1 MANQQFGVRLGEL
14 TEVQRDWHS
23 VSDRMAEMG
32 RELRTIQSALTRAA
46 ATHLSADPRVG
57 AAGLAVALALVREVR
72 EIESQVVGLLA
83 AKTRLAGEI
92 AEDAQKIKAVEAG
105 YRSADDE
112 AAGRLRRIGNGAV
125 AASWSGGGGGGGG
138 GGGSGTVIDGVGA
151 GGGAGGGVTAAG
163 WSGGGSGGGIGGGGS
178 TGGGSGF
185 GGGGYLT
192 DRGAGD
198 WATRTD
204 GRGWDGWSPGG
215 RRHPRNGE
223 GGGVVT
229 EPRLD
234 GASAQRRG
242 IVARALERARRRLGY
257 SQSSVTNG
265 YRVDCS
271 GLVSDAWGQPGPGLD
286 TYGLMSP
293 DVSHRIDKE
302 DLQPGDAMISGDHT
316 LVFGGWADAAHTSY
330 IGIEDSGS
338 RGCVSHVIP
347 YPYYAGSGPYYPYRR
362 NGVG

>member
-1 MANQQFGVRLGEL
+1 MASKEFGVRPEEL
-14 TEVQRDWHS
+14 TEVQQDWHS

-32 RELRTIQSALTRAA
+32 RELGRIRSALTRAA
-46 ATHLSADPRVG
+46 ATHLPADPRVD
-57 AAGLAVALALVREVR
+57 AAGLVIALDLVREVR
-72 EIESQVVGLLA
+72 GIESQVVGLLA
-83 AKTRLAGEI
+83 TKTRLAGDL
-92 AEDAQKIKAVEAG
+92 AQDAQKIKAVAAG
-105 YRSADDE
+105 YRSVDDE
-112 AAGRLRRIGNGAV
+112 VAGRLKRIGHGPV
-125 AASWSGGGGGGGG
+125 SSSWS
-138 GGGSGTVIDGVGA
+138 GGSGTVIDGVGT
-151 GGGAGGGVTAAG
+151 GTGAGGSAVTPAA
-163 WSGGGSGGGIGGGGS
+163 WNGGDPGG
-178 TGGGSGF
+178 GF
-185 GGGGYLT
+185 GGGGGGGGAAVSLT
-192 DRGAGD
+192 DRGTGD
-198 WATRTD
+198 WTTRTD

-223 GGGVVT
+223 GGGVVA

-234 GASAQRRG
+234 GVSAQRRG

-271 GLVSDAWGQPGPGLD
+271 GLVSDAWGLPGPGLD

-293 DVSHRIDKE
+293 GVSHRIGKE

-316 LVFGGWADAAHTSY
+316 LIFGGWADAAHTSY

-347 YPYYAGSGPYYPYRR
+347 YTDCSAHGPPP
-362 NGVG
+362 

>member
-46 ATHLSADPRVG
+46 ATRLSADPRVD
-57 AAGLAVALALVREVR
+57 AAGLTVALALVREVR
-72 EIESQVVGLLA
+72 EMESQVTGLLA
-83 AKTRLAGEI
+83 TKTRLVGEI
-92 AEDAQKIKAVEAG
+92 ADDAQKIKAVEAG

-112 AAGRLRRIGNGAV
+112 AAGRLRRIGNGPAT
-125 AASWSGGGGGGGG
+125 ASWS
-138 GGGSGTVIDGVGA
+138 GGGSGTVIDGAGA
-151 GGGAGGGVTAAG
+151 GGGAGGGAVTAAG
-163 WSGGGSGGGIGGGGS
+163 WSGGGGGGGVGSGGGSGS
-178 TGGGSGF
+178 TGGGGGF
-185 GGGGYLT
+185 GVGGILT

-204 GRGWDGWSPGG
+204 ARGWDGWSPGG

-223 GGGVVT
+223 GGGVVD

-271 GLVSDAWGQPGPGLD
+271 GLVSDAWGLPGPGLD

-347 YPYYAGSGPYYPYRR
+347 YPYYSGSGPYYPYRR